1 MGTSEGTKPAA
12 KPAATSGGAVGK
24 AAGIP
29 GRFGKSLGK
38 IKLIVFLVVALAVF
52 IAAQAGFIG
61 YGFAELKSTLFPRD
75 EGLLAYVPGT
85 SAGVV
90 IIDPHQLELASL
102 GDEQSSARAALEQKR
117 KEIKTATDIDIA
129 FDVDKL
135 LIAPEIAVARGRFSQ
150 DKLEER
156 LIANGYVVS
165 EHKGIRYLFRKDE
178 DAVAVRG
185 SILLYGDEAELKAAI
200 DAEDADTSLAQNEDI
215 KRRLSQMGWD
225 HAVLATARTDNERP
239 SLRAI
244 ITGASGPRAFTAA
257 AVTKGGGL
265 TLKVNIE
272 TASAAAVDEL
282 AKLLEE
288 KRGNIETLKGVLGP
302 DLTPLLA
309 DIAKATTITPAPATS
324 AVKLEVALDA
334 PTLDRLIKGV
344 SAVLPASGSELYKN
358 LRLYQLLVPGL

>member
-1 MGTSEGTKPAA
+1 MGTSEGTSPAA
-12 KPAATSGGAVGK
+12 KPAATSLGTGGK
-24 AAGIP
+24 AAGRF
-29 GRFGKSLGK
+29 GRFGK
-38 IKLIVFLVVALAVF
+38 IKLIVFAAVALAVF
-52 IAAQAGFIG
+52 IAAQTGFIG
-61 YGFAELKSTLFPRD
+61 YGFAELKSSLFPAD
-75 EGLLAYVPGT
+75 EGLLEYVPGT
-85 SAGVV
+85 SSGVV

-117 KEIKTATDIDIA
+117 KEIKAATDIDIA

-156 LIANGYVVS
+156 LIASGYVVS
-165 EHKGIRYLFRKDE
+165 EHKGVRYLFRKGE
-178 DAVAVRG
+178 DAIAVRG
-185 SILLYGDEAELKAAI
+185 SILLYGDEEKIKAAL
-200 DAEDADTSLAQNEDI
+200 DAEDADTSLAENEDV

-225 HAVLATARTDNERP
+225 HAVLATVRSDSERP

-244 ITGASGPRAFTAA
+244 LTGASGPRAFTAS

-272 TASAAAVDEL
+272 TASGAAVDEL

-288 KRGNIETLKGVLGP
+288 KRGSVESLKEVLGP
-302 DLTPLLA
+302 DLTSLLA

-334 PTLDRLIKGV
+334 PTLDRLIKGA
-344 SAVLPASGSELYKN
+344 SAALPANAGELYKN